1 MVTSPIEPL
10 SGPGSDLHPA
20 SATAGGGGPLLGARL
35 RAARVAANISLR
47 ELARRVG
54 VSASFMSQV
63 ERDKAAPSVGTL
75 YTIVSE
81 LGLTLDS
88 VMRDGDTEA
97 DKLLPD
103 PTLAAEAAAA
113 RASNVPLRST
123 DGIAKDVEHLPETGR
138 LPGLQR
144 ENGRAKI
151 FLGGVRWERLTPAD
165 DADVEFL
172 RVTYGSGTESCPPD
186 NLMHHGG
193 KEYFHVL
200 SGQLEVQVG
209 FARQTL
215 KPGDSLNFDSS
226 IPHRLSNPYPE
237 ECVAIWFV
245 VGRSSPAGNAH

>member
-1 MVTSPIEPL
+1 VVTSSLESS
-10 SGPGSDLHPA
+10 SGSGAAAGPV
-20 SATAGGGGPLLGARL
+20 SATGAGGGPLLGTRL
-35 RAARVAANISLR
+35 RASRVAANISLR

-88 VMRDGDTEA
+88 VMREGDTEA
-97 DKLLPD
+97 DTLLPAVALV
-103 PTLAAEAAAA
+103 PEIAVA
-113 RASNVPLRST
+113 RASNAQL
-123 DGIAKDVEHLPETGR
+123 KDTEATAGDVAQLPEMGQ

-144 ENGRAKI
+144 EDGRAEI

-165 DADVEFL
+165 DAEVEFL

-193 KEYFHVL
+193 KEYFHIL

-215 KPGDSLNFDSS
+215 QPGDSVNFDSS

-245 VGRSSPAGNAH
+245 VGRSSPSGSAH

>member
-1 MVTSPIEPL
+1 MATTSPEMSLVPAAEGVPV
-10 SGPGSDLHPA
+10 SGA
-20 SATAGGGGPLLGARL
+20 AGGPLLGARL
-35 RAARVAANISLR
+35 RAARVAAGISLR

-75 YTIVSE
+75 FTIVSE

-88 VMRDGDTEA
+88 VMREGQTEA
-97 DKLLPD
+97 DAALPVTA
-103 PTLAAEAAAA
+103 PTPGNASPRESILQPKGAEGAGK
-113 RASNVPLRST
+113 NLT
-123 DGIAKDVEHLPETGR
+123 YLPEVGQ

-144 ENGRAKI
+144 LEGRAEI
-151 FLGGVRWERLTPAD
+151 LLGGVRWERLTPND
-165 DADVEFL
+165 DAEVEFL
-172 RVTYGSGTESCPPD
+172 RVTYTSGTESCPPD

-193 KEYFHVL
+193 KEYFHIL

-215 KPGDSLNFDSS
+215 RPGDSVNFDSS

-245 VGRSSPAGNAH
+245 VGRSSHSGGSAH